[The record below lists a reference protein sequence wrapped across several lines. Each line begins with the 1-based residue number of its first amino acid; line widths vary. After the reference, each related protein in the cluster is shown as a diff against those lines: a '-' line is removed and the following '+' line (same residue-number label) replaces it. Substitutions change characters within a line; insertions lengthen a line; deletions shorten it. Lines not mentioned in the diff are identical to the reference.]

1 MFQNRA
7 ESSVNREFWRKYW
20 EAKGDAIFQIVPNP
34 FLFSDV
40 LSKYLPKNQPCSFL
54 EIGGFPGYFSVFFNK
69 FRGYNVTLIDYFIN
83 REIIEKVCKIN
94 EVEKEE
100 VTLIEADLFDYTPV
114 KKYDVVFSAGFIE
127 HFDDT
132 EFIVKKHVD
141 FVCDGGF
148 VVIALPNFRGINGM
162 LQKICDPDNLRA
174 HNLGCMDI
182 SFLKENFLKNN
193 LKPIYA
199 GYYGRFALWLENNEE
214 RSYILKQFIRIM
226 NFFGPYFCYID
237 SRLFSPYILVVGKK
251 VD

>member
-1 MFQNRA
+1 MPQNSV
-7 ESSVNREFWRKYW
+7 ESNVDREFWRKYW
-20 EAKGDAIFQIVPNP
+20 EAKGDAISQIVPNT

-40 LSKYLPKNQPCSFL
+40 LSKYLPKDQPCSFL

-69 FRGYNVTLIDYFIN
+69 FWGYKVSLLDYFIN
-83 REIIEKVCKIN
+83 RETVKKICKIN
-94 EVEKEE
+94 EVKDE
-100 VTLIEADLFDYTPV
+100 VTLIEADLFKYRSA
-114 KKYDVVFSAGFIE
+114 KKYDVVFSAGLIE

-132 EFIVKKHVD
+132 ELVVKKHAD

-162 LQKICDPDNLRA
+162 LQKVCDPENLRA

-199 GYYGRFALWLENNEE
+199 GYYGKFALWLEKNEGC
-214 RSYILKQFIRIM
+214 SYALNQFIRIM
-226 NFFGPYFCYID
+226 NFFMPYFCYIE
-237 SRLFSPYILVVGKK
+237 SRLFSPYILFVGKK
-251 VD
+251 EV